1 MTQLD
6 VQSLPLQGLLL
17 LRPRRFDD
25 ERGFFSEVYQRENLR
40 SFGIDSLFV
49 QDNHVYS
56 TRAGVLRGLHFQ
68 KPPRAQGKLVRCV
81 RGAILDVAVDIRR
94 GSPTFGQH
102 LAMEISAD
110 NWAQIWVPSGF
121 AHGYVTLTPDC
132 EIIYKVTDY
141 YSPEHEMGIAW
152 DDPELAI
159 DWRID
164 PATAILSPKDAAN
177 PRLARMPAVFDF
189 EPGIAIA

>member
-1 MTQLD
+1 M
-6 VQSLPLQGLLL
+6 
-17 LRPRRFDD
+17 
-25 ERGFFSEVYQRENLR
+25 
-40 SFGIDSLFV
+40 
-49 QDNHVYS
+49 
-56 TRAGVLRGLHFQ
+56 LRGLHFQ

-177 PRLARMPAVFDF
+177 PRLARIPAVFDF
-189 EPGIAIA
+189 EPGIAIT